1 MRPGRSRG
9 ATGPAAPLTAQ
20 LAAEGIEVLD
30 VPAKLARRVRM
41 LSTGHGRKTDQADA
55 LSVGIAVIDEATAAL
70 RPLTGTVMIWSA
82 PGHRPPAGCTSC
94 WPSSFLLACP
104 AG

>member
-1 MRPGRSRG
+1 
-9 ATGPAAPLTAQ
+9 
-20 LAAEGIEVLD
+20 VLD

-41 LSTGHGRKTDQADA
+41 LPTGHGRKTDQADA
-55 LSVGIAVIDEATAAL
+55 LSVGIAAHTATRLSTAVIDEATAAL
-70 RPLTGTVMIWSA
+70 RALTGTVMIWSA